1 MLLSKKN
8 TMKFNITVLFLLFF
22 SFSVISQDIIY
33 LKDGTNILVNV
44 VSVDRKVVK
53 YKKPSGKGP
62 INEIAKSRIAK
73 IQYESGAVDN
83 FVVSKDSLSVNR
95 TAIDETFFPNS
106 YLNEFPVNILSINTL
121 DFFAQRI
128 GLAYERV
135 YDDGNKSIRI
145 PLTYSLSDT
154 VSFNNTWSDNS
165 LRTFEI
171 GFDFLFYPTGQGRLK
186 YAVGPM
192 VRYANYTIFPEYAD
206 ELIIDPVTG
215 LGYIISTEIRP
226 YRETNAFA
234 FGINNYFVLMA
245 SNNIYLSGSTA
256 IGVRKINNFPD
267 KSRATRTLF
276 NIGFHVGYRF

>member
-33 LKDGTNILVNV
+33 LKDGTNILVNI

-53 YKKPSGKGP
+53 YKKPSGKGAV
-62 INEIAKSRIAK
+62 NEIAKSRIAK

-83 FVVSKDSLSVNR
+83 FVLSKDSLSVNR
-95 TAIDETFFPNS
+95 TANDEAFFPNL
-106 YLNEFPVNILSINTL
+106 YLNEFPVNILSINTF
-121 DFFAQRI
+121 DFFSQRI
-128 GLAYERV
+128 GISYERV
-135 YDDGNKSIRI
+135 FDDGNKSIRI
-145 PLTYSLSDT
+145 PITYSLRDT
-154 VSFNNTWSDNS
+154 LLNNSPWNENS
-165 LRTFEI
+165 LRTFET
-171 GFDFLFYPTGQGRLK
+171 GLDFLFYPTGQGRLK

-192 VRYANYTIFPEYAD
+192 VRYANYTIYPEYID
-206 ELIIDPVTG
+206 VIIIDPVTG
-215 LGYIISTEIRP
+215 FGYPISTEISP

-234 FGINNYFVLMA
+234 FGINNFVVLMA
-245 SNNIYLSGSTA
+245 SNNLYLSASTA

>member
-1 MLLSKKN
+1 
-8 TMKFNITVLFLLFF
+8 MKFNITVLFLLFF

-33 LKDGTNILVNV
+33 LKDGTNILVNI

-62 INEIAKSRIAK
+62 INEIAKSRISK

-106 YLNEFPVNILSINTL
+106 YLNQFPVNILSINTF

-128 GLAYERV
+128 GISYERV
-135 YDDGNKSIRI
+135 FDDGNKSIRI
-145 PLTYSLSDT
+145 PITYSLRDT
-154 VSFNNTWSDNS
+154 LLINSPWNDNS
-165 LRTFEI
+165 LRTFET
-171 GFDFLFYPTGQGRLK
+171 GLDFLFYPTGQGRIK

-192 VRYANYTIFPEYAD
+192 VRYANYRIYID
-206 ELIIDPVTG
+206 EFVIDPITN
-215 LGYIISTEIRP
+215 LGYLVSTN
-226 YRETNAFA
+226 RETNSFA
-234 FGINNYFVLMA
+234 FGINNFIVLMA
-245 SNNIYLSGSTA
+245 SNNLYLSANTA